1 MTMRFVVTLL
11 LCLLVAAPAAHA
23 AEEAALAAGMVNPG
37 YEEQP
42 EWFKHSFL
50 DLREDLKEA
59 GAASRRVMLYFYQ
72 DGCPYCKKMLQDN
85 FGQRPIA
92 EKTRQNFDVIAIN
105 IMGDTEVTS
114 LRGKKMSEKAFS
126 RQMRIMFTPTLVV
139 LDEHGEAAL
148 RMNGY
153 YEPIRFSAALDYA
166 GQRKKQRASFEE
178 YFESLSPAPAHGKL
192 HEDARYLAP
201 PFQLDQAIK
210 ASGKPLLVMLEQKE
224 CQACDELHLDILR
237 RRESA
242 DLLEHFQVAL
252 LDIWSKTALV
262 TPDGHKTTAQEWA
275 KKLHVQYAPTMIF
288 FDASGTEVF
297 RAEAYLKAFHVQT
310 VLDYVASGAYRQ
322 YPEFQRF
329 VEARA
334 DSMRKRGIVIDLM
347 K

>member
-1 MTMRFVVTLL
+1 MTLRFVLSVFFCVL
-11 LCLLVAAPAAHA
+11 AASFGARAADQS
-23 AEEAALAAGMVNPG
+23 ALAPGMVNPG

-50 DLREDLKEA
+50 DLREDQKEA
-59 GAASRRVMLYFYQ
+59 KSAKRRVMLYFYQ

-92 EKTRQNFDVIAIN
+92 EKTRKNFDVIAIN
-105 IMGDTEVTS
+105 IMGDTEVTN
-114 LRGKKMSEKAFS
+114 LRGKTMSEKAFS

-139 LDEHGEAAL
+139 LDERGEAAL

-153 YEPIRFSAALDYA
+153 YEPTRFAAALDYA
-166 GQRKKQRASFEE
+166 ARKGRQRTSFEE
-178 YFESLSPAPAHGKL
+178 YFESLSPQPAHGKL
-192 HEDARYLAP
+192 HEDALYLAP

-210 ASGKPLLVMLEQKE
+210 TAAKPLLVLFEQKE

-237 RRESA
+237 RKESA
-242 DLLEHFQVAL
+242 DLLGRFQVVL
-252 LDIWSKTALV
+252 LDLWSKSPV
-262 TPDGHKTTAQEWA
+262 ITPDGQKTTAQEWA
-275 KKLHVQYAPTMIF
+275 KKLRVQYAPTMIF

-297 RAEAYLKAFHVQT
+297 RAEAYLKAFHVQS
-310 VLDYVASGAYRQ
+310 VLDYVATGAYRQ

-334 DSMRKRGIVIDLM
+334 DEMRKRGVVIDLM